1 MDKIKEVLRNK
12 VSRRRFMAGIGA
24 GVGAT
29 AAVALASGCSS
40 SGNSSTSTGTTTTT
54 TTPTYTDNDI
64 LNFALNLEYLEAE
77 FYLYAAT
84 GSGLSAA
91 DALNG
96 PAATVPAQT
105 KVPTTGTGITAAYST
120 FFSEYLNE
128 VAQDEYN
135 HVKALQATI
144 SANGGT
150 PVARPQIDLTFFGP
164 LATAAGITTSAGPA
178 YTPFDSIPDFLI
190 GSFIF
195 EDVGVTAYTGAAPL
209 ITASAT
215 AILSAAAGIQAVE
228 AYHAAIVR
236 TLIVAA
242 DYNTAPIGT
251 STTYQGIANKVS
263 TLRATLG
270 GGNETSLS
278 SSTIVAANSSN
289 AIAYSRTPQQV
300 LNIVFGQAGTGVT
313 KGGFFP
319 AGISGNFTT
328 T

>member
-1 MDKIKEVLRNK
+1 
-12 VSRRRFMAGIGA
+12 MAGIGA

-40 SGNSSTSTGTTTTT
+40 SGNSSTSTGTTGT
-54 TTPTYTDNDI
+54 TTPSYTDNDI

-84 GSGLSAA
+84 GSGLSAT

-96 PAATVPAQT
+96 PVATVPAQT
-105 KVPTTGTGITAAYST
+105 MVPTTGTGISASYSA
-120 FFSEYLNE
+120 FFSAYLNE

-144 SANGGT
+144 TANGGT

-164 LATAAGITTSAGPA
+164 LATVAGITTSAGPA

-209 ITASAT
+209 LTSGG
-215 AILSAAAGIQAVE
+215 ILSAAAGIQAVE

-242 DYNTAPIGT
+242 DFATSAT
-251 STTYQGIANKVS
+251 STTYQTIANKVA

-270 GGNETSLS
+270 GGNETQLS
-278 SSTIVAANSSN
+278 KTSIVAASSSS
-289 AIAYSRTPQQV
+289 AIAFSRTPQQV
-300 LNIVFGQAGTGVT
+300 LNIVFGAAGTGVT

-319 AGISGNFTT
+319 AGISGNFITT
-328 T
+328 